1 MLTMDRQAR
10 FEEIYRVYA
19 DRVHAY
25 ARRRTN
31 ASTADDVVAE
41 VFLVVWRRLDQVP
54 EDPLP
59 WLLGAAR
66 RVVANRRRS
75 DGRAAALHDRL
86 SGSGGLVEPGAAPA
100 DDTVLRAMACLGE
113 EDRELLLLIAW
124 EGLTQAEVAEALG
137 LRRGTVAVRVHR
149 ARRRL
154 AEALAAL
161 DDDLWTAIEVRG

>member
-1 MLTMDRQAR
+1 MDRQGR
-10 FEEIYRVYA
+10 FEEIYRVHA

-31 ASTADDVVAE
+31 PSTADDVVAE

-54 EDPLP
+54 ADPLP

-66 RVVANRRRS
+66 RVLANRRRS
-75 DGRAAALHDRL
+75 EGRAAALHDRL
-86 SGSGGLVEPGAAPA
+86 RSSGGLVAPGTAPV

-154 AEALAAL
+154 AEALAAQ
-161 DDDLWTAIEVRG
+161 DDDLWAALEVRG